1 MEKKCTKCFELFES
15 TRKDAQFCSDKC
27 RKASSREDKKSTTM
41 DELRD
46 ICAGKTKKEGTF
58 DELET
63 LSTNNQIEWVLD
75 YFGDELVE
83 AASKKYQS
91 SHYVD

>member
-27 RKASSREDKKSTTM
+27 RKASSRAKSKTSM

-46 ICAGKTKKEGTF
+46 ICAGKPKKEGTF

-63 LSTNNQIEWVLD
+63 LSTHNQIQWVLE
-75 YFGDELVE
+75 YYGDELLE
-83 AASKKYQS
+83 AASEKYNS
-91 SHYVD
+91 RHGF